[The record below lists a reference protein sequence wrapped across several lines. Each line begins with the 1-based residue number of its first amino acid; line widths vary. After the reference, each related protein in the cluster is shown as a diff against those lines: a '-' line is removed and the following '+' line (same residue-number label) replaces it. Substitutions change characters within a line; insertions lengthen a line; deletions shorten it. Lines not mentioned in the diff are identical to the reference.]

1 MQRYVAFLR
10 GINLGKRRLPMS
22 RLKELFEELGFAEV
36 KTFIASGNVLFSS
49 KAKDTRSLEAKI
61 AKHLETFL
69 GFDVDT
75 FIRTVEEVVA
85 AGSAKI
91 FPEEGREG
99 VMIYV
104 SFLQEKLPPDI
115 AKKLAA
121 IHTAH
126 DEFHVAGR
134 EFYWLCR
141 IRSNESKV
149 WASPEIKALKLPT
162 STMRNLTSL
171 RKLIAQHAT

>member
-22 RLKELFEELGFAEV
+22 RLMELFEELGFAEV

-49 KAKDTRSLEAKI
+49 KAKDTRALEFKI
-61 AKHLETFL
+61 AKHLEASL
-69 GFDVDT
+69 GYEVDT
-75 FIRTVEEVVA
+75 FIRTLEEVVTT
-85 AGSAKI
+85 GSAKI

-99 VMIYV
+99 IMIYV

-121 IHTAH
+121 IRTAH
-126 DEFHVAGR
+126 DEFHVTGR

-141 IRSNESKV
+141 IRSSESKI
-149 WASPEIKALKLPT
+149 WTSPEIKALKLPT

-171 RKLIAQHAT
+171 RKLIAQHAI